1 MGDQGGRAE
10 KSGKKAMGAH
20 CQRRAAPEGAAS
32 HGGARSMDDEYIR
45 IEMTR
50 EEWEQWTSNIATN
63 AVKAAFGY
71 GTLAPLVTVEDR
83 CRERWPGVNARIRRR
98 IRDVFVAIHLQ
109 QLGRY
114 PGKLTGYRN
123 GTIVVEREHLHLLD
137 LALDRVKAD
146 VAARDSTPLLRSLES

>member
-1 MGDQGGRAE
+1 
-10 KSGKKAMGAH
+10 
-20 CQRRAAPEGAAS
+20 
-32 HGGARSMDDEYIR
+32 MDKEHVQ

-63 AVKAAFGY
+63 AVKAAFEL

-83 CRERWPGVNARIRRR
+83 CRERWPCVSARIRSR
-98 IRDVFVAIHLQ
+98 IRNVFVAIHLQ

-123 GTIVVEREHLHLLD
+123 GTIVAERDHLHLLD
-137 LALDRVKAD
+137 LAIDRVKAD
-146 VAARDSTPLLRSLES
+146 VAAKETARDATPFLPGLES